1 MKCVMFFYVC
11 VLTYVHV
18 TAIISSR
25 VEKGGVTYQQIIAII
40 PCREKWDVR
49 NEIC

>member
-1 MKCVMFFYVC
+1 MKNVKFFYVC

-18 TAIISSR
+18 IDIISSKVR
-25 VEKGGVTYQQIIAII
+25 KGGVTYQQIIVII
-40 PCREKWDVR
+40 PCRKEWDVS

>member
-1 MKCVMFFYVC
+1 MKNVKFFYVR
-11 VLTYVHV
+11 VLIFVHV

-25 VEKGGVTYQQIIAII
+25 VRKGGVTYQQIIVII
-40 PCREKWDVR
+40 PCRKKWDVN